1 MPSGF
6 VKPFPGEISDIIC
19 NGVLF
24 DMKNWGDAPLDV
36 NQLPGAVER
45 LFTILTERQIDY
57 LLVGGIAL
65 LSYIEG
71 RNTQDIDFI
80 LSKQDLTAIPE
91 LSILE
96 ENRDFARTTFDTLQ
110 VDLLLTNNKLF
121 KLVRDRYAT
130 ERQFGNRTIRCA
142 TVEGLLLLKLF
153 ALPSLY
159 RQGQFN
165 KVTIYENDLTQLLL
179 SYSVDVSALLKIL
192 ADHVIATDL
201 EALHGTVTDIQER
214 IQRLY
219 TQRNRFS
226 PNHDNTEG

>member
-1 MPSGF
+1 MT
-6 VKPFPGEISDIIC
+6 VTIGEIIR

-24 DMKNWGDAPLDV
+24 DMKNWGHQPIDT
-36 NQLPGAVER
+36 NRLPEAVEQ
-45 LFTILTERQIDY
+45 LFNILTEHQIDY

-80 LSKQDLTAIPE
+80 LDRNDISAISQ

-96 ENRDFARTTFDTLQ
+96 ENRDFVRGTFDTLQ
-110 VDLLLTNNKLF
+110 VDLLLTNNPLF

-130 ERQFGNRTIRCA
+130 ERQFGDRTVRCT
-142 TVEGLLLLKLF
+142 TVEGLILLKLF

-165 KVTIYENDLTQLLL
+165 KVTIYENDITQLLL
-179 SYSVDVSALLKIL
+179 NYSVDLSEILKTLSKYLL
-192 ADHVIATDL
+192 ASDL
-201 EALHGTVTDIQER
+201 QELQITITDIQNR
-214 IQRLY
+214 IQRFY
-219 TQRNRFS
+219 SQRDKLEHS
-226 PNHDNTEG
+226 QEPEA

>member
-1 MPSGF
+1 MTSAI
-6 VKPFPGEISDIIC
+6 GEIIR

-24 DMKNWGDAPLDV
+24 DMKNWGSESLDV
-36 NQLPGAVER
+36 DRLPEAVEQ
-45 LFTILTERQIDY
+45 LFNILAERQIDY

-80 LSKQDLTAIPE
+80 LARSDLDTLPE

-96 ENRDFARTTFDTLQ
+96 ENRDFARSTFDTLQ
-110 VDLLLTNNKLF
+110 VNLLLTSNKLF

-142 TVEGLLLLKLF
+142 TVEGLVLLKFF

-165 KVTIYENDLTQLLL
+165 KVTIYENDITQLLL
-179 SYSVDVSALLKIL
+179 NYSINLSELFKIL
-192 ADHVIATDL
+192 AGYIIPTDL
-201 EALHGTVTDIQER
+201 EELQSTANDIQAR

-219 TQRNRFS
+219 EQRNRFGVDEEPS
-226 PNHDNTEG
+226 HE

>member
-1 MPSGF
+1 MT
-6 VKPFPGEISDIIC
+6 VAIGEIIR

-24 DMKNWGDAPLDV
+24 DMKNWGDEPLDV
-36 NQLPGAVER
+36 NQLPEAVER
-45 LFTILTERQIDY
+45 LFNILAERQIDY

-80 LSKQDLTAIPE
+80 MARSDLDTIPE

-96 ENRDFARTTFDTLQ
+96 ENKDFARSTFDALQ

-121 KLVRDRYAT
+121 KLVSDRYAT
-130 ERQFGNRTIRCA
+130 DRHFGNRTIRCA
-142 TVEGLLLLKLF
+142 TVEGLILLKFF

-165 KVTIYENDLTQLLL
+165 KVTTYENDITQLLL
-179 SYSVDVSALLKIL
+179 NYSVDLSELFKIL
-192 ADHVIATDL
+192 AKHIIPTDL
-201 EALHGTVTDIQER
+201 EELQNTATDIQAR

-219 TQRNRFS
+219 EQRNKFTDS
-226 PNHDNTEG
+226 DDSTPNMEGI

>member
-1 MPSGF
+1 MT
-6 VKPFPGEISDIIC
+6 VTIGEIIR

-24 DMKNWGDAPLDV
+24 DMKNWGHQPIDT
-36 NQLPGAVER
+36 NRLPEAVEQ
-45 LFTILTERQIDY
+45 LFNILTEHQIDY

-80 LSKQDLTAIPE
+80 LDRNDISAISQ

-96 ENRDFARTTFDTLQ
+96 ENRDFVRGTFDTLQ
-110 VDLLLTNNKLF
+110 VDLLLTNNPLF

-130 ERQFGNRTIRCA
+130 ERQFGDRTVRCT
-142 TVEGLLLLKLF
+142 TVEGLILLKLF

-165 KVTIYENDLTQLLL
+165 KVTIYENDITQLLL
-179 SYSVDVSALLKIL
+179 NYSVDLSEILKTLSKYLL
-192 ADHVIATDL
+192 ASDL
-201 EALHGTVTDIQER
+201 QELQITITDIQNR
-214 IQRLY
+214 IQRFY
-219 TQRNRFS
+219 SQRDKLEHFQE
-226 PNHDNTEG
+226 PEA

>member
-1 MPSGF
+1 MTNAI
-6 VKPFPGEISDIIC
+6 GEIIL

-24 DMKNWGDAPLDV
+24 DMKNWGNEPLDV
-36 NQLPGAVER
+36 NRLPEAVEQ
-45 LFTILTERQIDY
+45 LFNILAERQIGY
-57 LLVGGIAL
+57 VLVGGIAL

-80 LSKQDLTAIPE
+80 LARSDLEAIPE

-96 ENRDFARTTFDTLQ
+96 ENRDFVRSTFDALQ

-121 KLVRDRYAT
+121 ELVRDRYAT
-130 ERQFGNRTIRCA
+130 ERQFGNRTIRCG
-142 TVEGLLLLKLF
+142 TVEGLLLLKFF

-165 KVTIYENDLTQLLL
+165 KVTIYENDITQLLL
-179 SYSVDVSALLKIL
+179 NYNVDLAEILKIL
-192 ADHVIATDL
+192 ANYVIPSDIEELRNTA
-201 EALHGTVTDIQER
+201 TDIQTR

-219 TQRNRFS
+219 EQRNRFGTNQES
-226 PNHDNTEG
+226 SDA